1 MEKKYI
7 LTEPLVAS
15 IAEIKYQT
23 TIEWRNGVLLSD
35 EPVSLGGQDLGP
47 DPYTLL
53 LSSLASCTLAT
64 LRMYIDRKE
73 WSVPEI
79 TVKANLFQRIEA
91 GKLVTTI
98 ERAIFFNQP
107 MEAEQKDRLLKIA
120 QSCPIS
126 KILKNE
132 VQIID
137 DVF

>member
-23 TIEWRNGVLLSD
+23 KIEWRNGVLLSD

-73 WSVPEI
+73 WKVPEI
-79 TVKANLFQRIEA
+79 TVKANLFQRIEE

-98 ERAIFFNQP
+98 ERATSNWSCSLLWVTSKVSDICVLFTALNGLVRFN
-107 MEAEQKDRLLKIA
+107 AW
-120 QSCPIS
+120 
-126 KILKNE
+126 
-132 VQIID
+132 V
-137 DVF
+137 